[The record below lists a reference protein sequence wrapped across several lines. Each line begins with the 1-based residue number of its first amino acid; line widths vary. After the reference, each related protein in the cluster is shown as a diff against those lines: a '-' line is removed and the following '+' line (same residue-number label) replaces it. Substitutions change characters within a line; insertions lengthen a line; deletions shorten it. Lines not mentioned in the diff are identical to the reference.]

1 MTLLILGPKS
11 PGKNI
16 DVYLRPLIDEL
27 IELWQDGVDT
37 YDVSKKENFK
47 PKAKLRW
54 TVNDF
59 PAYGTLSSWSTHR
72 KLSCPYCIGNSK
84 SFTLKCSGKPSFFD
98 CHRQFLP
105 PSHPYRRNINN
116 FMIGRVKLGLPPP
129 RLNGTDMWN
138 EVSRLLNIRFGK
150 SGAKEKIAGFGQC
163 HNWVKRSIFW
173 DFPYWKTNL
182 IRHNL
187 DVMHIEKKCL

>member
-1 MTLLILGPKS
+1 MKQEYLFLTLLILGPKS

-47 PKAKLRW
+47 LKAKLIW

-59 PAYGTLSSWSTHR
+59 PAYGTLSGWSTHR
-72 KLSCPYCIGNSK
+72 KLSCPYCMGNSK
-84 SFTLKCSGKPSFFD
+84 SFTLECGGKPSFFD
-98 CHRQFLP
+98 CHRQFFP

-116 FMIGRVKLGLPPP
+116 FMIGRVELGLPPP

-138 EVSRLLNIRFGK
+138 EVSRSLNIRFGK

-163 HNWVKRSIFW
+163 HN
-173 DFPYWKTNL
+173 
-182 IRHNL
+182 
-187 DVMHIEKKCL
+187 